1 MCQQPLRER
10 ERVKQYGQGVTAM
23 VFCYALT
30 VTSSLIIPLVR
41 PLLFFRPAPDTVLH
55 DSHHFT
61 LTATMPVQGTPNQ
74 NDFR

>member
-1 MCQQPLRER
+1 
-10 ERVKQYGQGVTAM
+10 M

-61 LTATMPVQGTPNQ
+61 LTATMPVQGTPDQ